1 MNFALLGSA
10 ALAMLCVVGAPALA
24 TASEPSAGGNGQVK
38 SSHTV
43 ESNEMQNPSN
53 ESPDKGIGALK
64 PQVMYTGYFVSD
76 IERSLKFYR
85 DVLGMEKELEFDL
98 GGGVHEMVLT
108 FPGGDGRGVILLWN
122 TNRSTP
128 YDRGDGYS
136 RIVITVSDMD
146 ATLKHLRAH
155 GVPFVKE
162 LVERAAYSYCYVADP
177 DGYAIEFLHF
187 KPAVK

>member
-1 MNFALLGSA
+1 LPTA
-10 ALAMLCVVGAPALA
+10 VGVAQVRSGQ
-24 TASEPSAGGNGQVK
+24 SE
-38 SSHTV
+38 

-53 ESPDKGIGALK
+53 GSEEKGIRGLK

-76 IERSLKFYR
+76 IERSLGFYR

-128 YDRGDGYS
+128 YERGDGYS

-146 ATLKHLRAH
+146 ATLNLLREH

-162 LVERAAYSYCYVADP
+162 LVERTAYSYCYVADP

-187 KPAVK
+187 KPVVK